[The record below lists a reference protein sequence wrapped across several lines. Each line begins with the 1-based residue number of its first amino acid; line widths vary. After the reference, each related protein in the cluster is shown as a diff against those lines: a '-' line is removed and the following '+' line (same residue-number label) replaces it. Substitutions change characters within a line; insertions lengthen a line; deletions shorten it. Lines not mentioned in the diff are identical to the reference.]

1 MRTFS
6 VAACPS
12 CAHPGSSSVH
22 VGSTELRR
30 CTECG
35 LTYAREYGDPAS
47 VYVDGY
53 LTGATD
59 FGPPNV
65 LDPIFQQFLVY
76 AGHRR
81 MARAEA
87 VVGGPGSMLD
97 VGCGSG
103 DVLVAATER
112 GWRAV
117 GAEPV
122 PESADAAV
130 ARGLDVHCAM
140 LQDTGLPEAS
150 FDLVTAYHVLEHM
163 ADGTGFLR
171 LIARWARPGGHVL
184 VEVPNWRSVHRRAGG
199 EAWIGL
205 RPLEHIGHY
214 SPTTLR
220 DTFERAGLEPIK
232 VATMG
237 FPWEGQTLR
246 EALTD
251 VGLHRLTRRLRVLSR
266 KAQLRGKTVAVPN
279 RAGWALLRALQRSY
293 DAAKIGQVVYA
304 IGRVP
309 A

>member
-6 VAACPS
+6 LVACPS
-12 CAHPGSSSVH
+12 CAHTGSTTVS
-22 VGSTELRR
+22 VGSTTLCR
-30 CTECG
+30 CAGCG
-35 LTYAREYGDPAS
+35 LIYAREYADPDS
-47 VYVDGY
+47 IYVDGY
-53 LTGATD
+53 LTGATE
-59 FGPPNV
+59 FGPPDV
-65 LDPIFQQFLVY
+65 LNPIFQEFLVY
-76 AGHRR
+76 AGHQR

-103 DVLVAATER
+103 DVLVAATDR

-122 PESADAAV
+122 PESAEAAV
-130 ARGLDVHCAM
+130 ARGLEVHCAM
-140 LQDTGLPEAS
+140 LQDSGVPEAS

-163 ADGTGFLR
+163 ADSTGFLR

-199 EAWIGL
+199 EQWIGL

-214 SPTTLR
+214 TPKTLR
-220 DTFERAGLEPIK
+220 DTIARAGLEPVK

-237 FPWEGQTLR
+237 FPWEAQTFR
-246 EALTD
+246 EALSD
-251 VGLHRLTRRLRVLSR
+251 VGLNRFAGRLRRLSR
-266 KAQLRGKTVAVPN
+266 QAPLRGDTLAVPN
-279 RAGWALLRALQRSY
+279 RAGWALVKGLLRAY

-309 A
+309 T

>member
-1 MRTFS
+1 MS
-6 VAACPS
+6 VPI
-12 CAHPGSSSVH
+12 GSK
-22 VGSTELRR
+22 ELRK
-30 CTECG
+30 CTQCS
-35 LTYAREYGDPAS
+35 LVYAPEYADPDTL
-47 VYVDGY
+47 YVDGY

-65 LDPIFQQFLVY
+65 LHPVFQQFLVY
-76 AGHRR
+76 AGHLRL
-81 MARAEA
+81 ARAEA

-112 GWRAV
+112 GWSAV

-122 PESADAAV
+122 AESAEAAV
-130 ARGLDVHCAM
+130 ARGLDVRCAL

-199 EAWIGL
+199 EGWIGL
-205 RPLEHIGHY
+205 RPLEHIAHY
-214 SPTTLR
+214 TPTTLR
-220 DTFERAGLEPIK
+220 NTFVRAGLEPIK

-237 FPWEGQTLR
+237 FPWEEQTFG
-246 EALTD
+246 EALSD
-251 VGLHRLTRRLRVLSR
+251 VGLNRFAGRLRRLSR
-266 KAQLRGKTVAVPN
+266 QAPLRGDTVAVPN
-279 RAGWALLRALQRSY
+279 RAGWALVKGLLRSY

-309 A
+309 D